1 MFLKNKLFT
10 AFYTIFLIFN
20 FNQSNAMTAMT
31 KKPNLTFERHNF
43 GVACYNAS
51 DLEVIYANMKD
62 ASCKGK
68 IRDRVPYDEK
78 RIKANT
84 TGLIAFSGPVDVKW
98 KSKDGEQHQYQLD
111 LDEIFKGR
119 QVLHQEKIEDIRIEE
134 GYSYIPGIYVE
145 VDDRTLNV
153 YMDVRMR
160 FASHVVLINKH
171 GRQNYGRRNV
181 TLAFTKTF

>member
-10 AFYTIFLIFN
+10 AIYTIFLIFN
-20 FNQSNAMTAMT
+20 FNQSKAMTAMT

-51 DLEVIYANMKD
+51 DLEVIYANMRD
-62 ASCKGK
+62 TSCKGK

-84 TGLIAFSGPVDVKW
+84 TGLIAFVGPVDVKW

-111 LDEIFKGR
+111 LDEIFKGK
-119 QVLHQEKIEDIRIEE
+119 QVLHHEKIEDLLIKHPS
-134 GYSYIPGIYVE
+134 YSPGIYIE

-153 YMDVRMR
+153 YMDVNIILSPNGVDNGNQRY
-160 FASHVVLINKH
+160 S
-171 GRQNYGRRNV
+171 RRNV

>member
-10 AFYTIFLIFN
+10 VLYTIFLIFN
-20 FNQSNAMTAMT
+20 FNQSKAMTAMT

-62 ASCKGK
+62 TSCKGK
-68 IRDRVPYDEK
+68 IRDRAPYDEK

-84 TGLIAFSGPVDVKW
+84 IGLIAFVGPVDVKW
-98 KSKDGEQHQYQLD
+98 KSKDGEQHQYQID
-111 LDEIFKGR
+111 LDKIFKGK
-119 QVLHQEKIEDIRIEE
+119 QVLHHEKIEDIRIEE
-134 GYSYIPGIYVE
+134 SYSYIPDIYVE
-145 VDDRTLNV
+145 VDDRALNV
-153 YMDVRMR
+153 YMDVDMR
-160 FASHVVLINKH
+160 LVSPIVDKH
-171 GRQNYGRRNV
+171 GNQHWGRRNV